1 MKIKD
6 IWVFSDE
13 EIVSFKKQSETLFL
27 GLNNTQYQALGTILK
42 NQIQSTLEII
52 LLRQAEGYRS
62 PQDHIMTYRENKKKI
77 NEVYKNLEQ
86 LKSLVV
92 QAGSSQGMVGQIG
105 GIQTFATWGIIL
117 SIIFGFGLLSV
128 VIFAMWRHQTKMSM
142 IMIDM
147 KRKRIK
153 KQLGEEEPIYNIKQL
168 N

>member
-1 MKIKD
+1 M
-6 IWVFSDE
+6 
-13 EIVSFKKQSETLFL
+13 
-27 GLNNTQYQALGTILK
+27 GTILK

-105 GIQTFATWGIIL
+105 GIQTFAT
-117 SIIFGFGLLSV
+117 
-128 VIFAMWRHQTKMSM
+128 
-142 IMIDM
+142 
-147 KRKRIK
+147 
-153 KQLGEEEPIYNIKQL
+153 
-168 N
+168 